1 MSEPNLLQSQ
11 TEEIKQHI
19 EKMDRRMDKSGWL
32 VITLSFIVLFICI
45 YLVMYFFGIANHDSQ
60 ETFPELQGQVEQLE
74 LRVGELEGQIEKLT
88 NLIEE

>member
-32 VITLSFIVLFICI
+32 VITFRIKFKI
-45 YLVMYFFGIANHDSQ
+45 Y
-60 ETFPELQGQVEQLE
+60 
-74 LRVGELEGQIEKLT
+74 KLT
-88 NLIEE
+88 